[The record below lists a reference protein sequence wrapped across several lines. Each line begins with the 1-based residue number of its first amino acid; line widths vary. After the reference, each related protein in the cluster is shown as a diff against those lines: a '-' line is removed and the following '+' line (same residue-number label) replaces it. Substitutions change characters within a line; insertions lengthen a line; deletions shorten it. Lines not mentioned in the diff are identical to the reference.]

1 MYATLTIEAIDYTQD
16 VELTPEQVHAELI
29 IWAQQVVLSV
39 NENMS
44 TVVAEFFLG
53 NYIKGDQGEI
63 GPQGPKGDRGDVGTN
78 IIEAE
83 FQGDDIVFIKDDE
96 SEIILED
103 AKIILTG
110 PQGPQGLQGEDG
122 PTGPQG
128 PIGETGP
135 KGDDGDIGPT
145 GPQGPKG
152 DKGDTGLQGPK
163 GDIGLTGPQGDIGPQ
178 GPQGIQGEQGLKGE
192 QGLQGPKGDDGDQG
206 PQGEQ
211 GPQGP
216 KGDNGTSA
224 YQIYVAGG
232 GTLSEVD
239 YNASITNIP
248 THIADETIH
257 HTIEELNDVY
267 EPANANI
274 QTHIA
279 DATKHI
285 DTTTDEFSGTIDETN
300 DKFTIWDNSLLKWIR
315 FSFTSLKSFLKT
327 YFDTLYQAILVSGTN
342 IKTINS
348 ESILGSGNLVVT
360 GAGEVNTASNL
371 GTGSGVYSTKVASDL
386 RFKSLKAGAGV
397 TLSSDANEITITASG
412 GGGTSLWTAIVGT
425 RASNTTITVAGD
437 QTAIFKKGM
446 IVRWKE
452 STVDKVAIVSIP
464 STFSSVTTITICGDT
479 CASIDTDSFKYSS
492 LLDIN
497 QFSKRFAIAG
507 TIGATGVQI
516 RFSIIASSIQPS
528 KKENAPHETPS
539 GPRRDPNVNG

>member
-1 MYATLTIEAIDYTQD
+1 MYATLTIEAIDYEQS
-16 VELTPEQVHAELI
+16 LLFTPEERYAQLTL
-29 IWAQQVVLSV
+29 WAQQVVM
-39 NENMS
+39 NCDAQMS

-232 GTLSEVD
+232 GTLSEAE

-315 FSFTSLKSFLKT
+315 FSFTSMKTWLSSLYLKLDQTTPQTITQSPKIDSLTAGQMCYVDANKQLKPIDVFWDDVNKRMGINKAVPT
-327 YFDTLYQAILVSGTN
+327 RALDVFGDITSSGVIRADGGVVVMASSGFYTSTN
-342 IKTINS
+342 SDVQYGNNDLRGNATATIKNKNTAVIRIANDLNVGIKTTTPKS
-348 ESILGSGNLVVT
+348 ALQV
-360 GAGEVNTASNL
+360 AGGIQCGDDTAAACSDKK
-371 GTGSGVYSTKVASDL
+371 GTTRYREWEADGMGYSTEERCMKT
-386 RFKSLKAGAGV
+386 G
-397 TLSSDANEITITASG
+397 
-412 GGGTSLWTAIVGT
+412 
-425 RASNTTITVAGD
+425 
-437 QTAIFKKGM
+437 
-446 IVRWKE
+446 
-452 STVDKVAIVSIP
+452 
-464 STFSSVTTITICGDT
+464 
-479 CASIDTDSFKYSS
+479 
-492 LLDIN
+492 IN
-497 QFSKRFAIAG
+497 QFTWV
-507 TIGATGVQI
+507 TIVLN
-516 RFSIIASSIQPS
+516 SWSL
-528 KKENAPHETPS
+528 
-539 GPRRDPNVNG
+539 